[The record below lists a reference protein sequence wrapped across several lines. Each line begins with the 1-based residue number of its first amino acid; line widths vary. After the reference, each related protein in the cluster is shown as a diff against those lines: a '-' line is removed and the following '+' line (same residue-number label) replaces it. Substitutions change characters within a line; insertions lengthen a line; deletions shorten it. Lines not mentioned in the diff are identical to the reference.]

1 MKYMSKLFFRYSS
14 VIRIL
19 IVSMALF
26 TAPRMFGAGF
36 TPTDGGLVVNLKPGQ
51 RILLSTIVDMNGN
64 GVEDPGEEFFVCHHT
79 SYTGGYFS
87 YTNWDDKAKG
97 NILKLIPQDA
107 GATEPGPVSI
117 WTIEEPVP
125 FKSGGKTYPVDGIA
139 YMMWSTNPGG
149 DSYTLVASP
158 GKSFK
163 YQGYLTR

>member
-1 MKYMSKLFFRYSS
+1 MSKLFFKHSS

-26 TAPRMFGAGF
+26 TAPRMFGAVYDF

-107 GATEPGPVSI
+107 GVTEPGAASI
-117 WTIEEPVP
+117 WTIEDPVTSFAAFLIMP
-125 FKSGGKTYPVDGIA
+125 SASFLIPSKSE
-139 YMMWSTNPGG
+139 
-149 DSYTLVASP
+149 
-158 GKSFK
+158 
-163 YQGYLTR
+163 